1 MKEHHETCYDFSLW
15 DFTGALQSI
24 LSLSKKKRICK
35 LTKIFFF
42 FQAKAFL
49 KVQVSLEKIQLYLLF
64 NKTIGFE
71 YHSKYKHVQAEVKNH
86 NEDTAVLFFS
96 VMFLLSLG
104 RIKPQES
111 LCLLLVC
118 LSTS

>member
-1 MKEHHETCYDFSLW
+1 M
-15 DFTGALQSI
+15 GALQSI
-24 LSLSKKKRICK
+24 LSLSKKKWICK
-35 LTKIFFF
+35 LTKIF

-49 KVQVSLEKIQLYLLF
+49 KVQVSLEKIQPYLLF

-71 YHSKYKHVQAEVKNH
+71 YHSKYKHVQVEVNNH

-96 VMFLLSLG
+96 VMFLLSLS

-118 LSTS
+118 LGTS